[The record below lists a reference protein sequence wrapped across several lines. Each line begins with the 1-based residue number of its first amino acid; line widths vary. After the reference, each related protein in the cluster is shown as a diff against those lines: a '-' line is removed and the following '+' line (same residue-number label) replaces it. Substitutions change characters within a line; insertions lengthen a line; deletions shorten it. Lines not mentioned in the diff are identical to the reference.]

1 MCRDLRLQLANLR
14 LSLLYLFLQ
23 SSCLRCVG
31 VKRGLLIRQFRF
43 KCTFALFFR
52 LDFRSLISNL
62 RFEIC
67 DFCLELRP
75 HFLHFIRLS
84 RLTFGLEGLD
94 LCLTLRDFLLELDL
108 LFLHPLCLI
117 LLQGDLDLEIGHF
130 CFH

>member
-1 MCRDLRLQLANLR
+1 M
-14 LSLLYLFLQ
+14 
-23 SSCLRCVG
+23 G
-31 VKRGLLIRQFRF
+31 VKRGLLICQFRF

-75 HFLHFIRLS
+75 HFLHFVRFSGLV
-84 RLTFGLEGLD
+84 LGLEGLD
-94 LCLTLRDFLLELDL
+94 LRLKLRNFLLQLDL
-108 LFLHPLCLI
+108 LVLHPFCLI